1 MLSGLFIVAH
11 RHTAFG
17 HNAAAQTH
25 GVETKV
31 IVEAAVLAVLVHE
44 ASALF
49 KDERL
54 PEPIVRPYFDI
65 ERNAVRITQLF
76 NGTAQTNDFFPFS
89 REIVRIAAGSLHEIG
104 VIEEHRRG
112 CGKWECVE
120 PTVHRTDVDHAL
132 IIIFLRPRIAFRFK
146 EVGDITDG
154 VAFF

>member
-1 MLSGLFIVAH
+1 MPIFPATNCCLDCSIVAH

-54 PEPIVRPYFDI
+54 PEPIVRPYFNI
-65 ERNAVRITQLF
+65 ERNTVRITQLF
-76 NGTAQTNDFFPFS
+76 NGNCPN
-89 REIVRIAAGSLHEIG
+89 E
-104 VIEEHRRG
+104 
-112 CGKWECVE
+112 
-120 PTVHRTDVDHAL
+120 
-132 IIIFLRPRIAFRFK
+132 
-146 EVGDITDG
+146 
-154 VAFF
+154 